1 MKAPAAKISLVG
13 LARGLYS
20 NLKQGQ
26 RKLAHLPS
34 ERAIIYNSEYKSRIQ
49 GLFPTATPIFPL
61 QETIMSKEF
70 VLPGLGIL
78 SGLTHEERDGLKELG
93 EAFAVGDET
102 TIIEEGASQDFLYV
116 LVSGKAKVLQK
127 TLEPAVTAWLSPGES
142 FGEVNLFDLEE
153 CGASASVVAAEP
165 CLLWR
170 INRGGLNAYMAQSPD
185 ASLRL
190 VIGISTLL
198 SERLRS
204 MNGLLKNMSGWTYA

>member
-1 MKAPAAKISLVG
+1 MKAPAAKIFLAG

-26 RKLAHLPS
+26 RKFAHLPS
-34 ERAIIYNSEYKSRIQ
+34 ERAIIYNSEYKPRIQ
-49 GLFPTATPIFPL
+49 GPFPTATPIFPL
-61 QETIMSKEF
+61 QETIMSDEF
-70 VLPGLGIL
+70 VLPDLGFL

-170 INRGGLNAYMAQSPD
+170 INREGLNAYMAQSPD